1 MKIKLFSILLIG
13 VVLFSMSLPTSYAA
27 AEKTL
32 GQLKAEAE
40 ANRKAY
46 NAAKA
51 EKELT
56 EAETHEDIVW
66 ECADLMYFVNVLMYK
81 EGVTWKEVF
90 DELDRRHKKE
100 NQYKSKLKK
109 ENAYDQNY

>member
-51 EKELT
+51 EK
-56 EAETHEDIVW
+56 
-66 ECADLMYFVNVLMYK
+66 
-81 EGVTWKEVF
+81 
-90 DELDRRHKKE
+90 
-100 NQYKSKLKK
+100 
-109 ENAYDQNY
+109 